1 MGGGDP
7 AGGSAELAR
16 LIDRCGESLLAD
28 FLVYYRIDLRDVL
41 VPGSGL
47 SARRALALVRQLPV
61 ESATVA
67 ELRGGPEF
75 RDWGPDRY
83 LMARLIE
90 GVEGLFHAFVSAN
103 SKKKPKAPERVS
115 RPEKR
120 AQQRES
126 GNTFR
131 AMAARRIAAVRNR
144 KKGADGEGSRD

>member
-1 MGGGDP
+1 MGGGDS

-16 LIDRCGESLLAD
+16 LIDRCGEALLAD
-28 FLVYYRIDLRDVL
+28 FLRYYYLDLRDVL

-47 SARRALALVRQLPV
+47 TARRALALIRQLPP

-75 RDWGPDRY
+75 RGWGPDRY
-83 LMARLIE
+83 LTARLIE
-90 GVEGLFHAFVSAN
+90 AVEGHFHAFVSAN
-103 SKKKPKAPERVS
+103 SKKKPKAPERVD
-115 RPEKR
+115 RPDFR
-120 AQQRES
+120 AQQRKN

-131 AMAARRIAAVRNR
+131 AMAARRLAAARNR

>member
-1 MGGGDP
+1 VGGGDP
-7 AGGSAELAR
+7 AGGSGELAR

-28 FLVYYRIDLRDVL
+28 FLTYYRLDLRDVL

-47 SARRALALVRQLPV
+47 SARRALALVRQLPI

-75 RDWGPDRY
+75 RGWGADRY

-103 SKKKPKAPERVS
+103 TKKKPKAPERVA
-115 RPEKR
+115 RPEKK
-120 AQQRES
+120 QREG

-131 AMAARRIAAVRNR
+131 AMASRRIAAIRNR
-144 KKGADGEGSRD
+144 KKEADGEGTGH